1 MNSQTGIMQTEAAAV
16 SIATGKQRLLTIC
29 YFSTIVVAM
38 LGWLS
43 AFGWI
48 AVAIAKRLL
57 G

>member
-1 MNSQTGIMQTEAAAV
+1 MNIQMKVVPAEAAAV
-16 SIATGKQRLLTIC
+16 SRATPKQWLLTIC
-29 YFSTIVVAM
+29 YLTTIAVAM

>member
-1 MNSQTGIMQTEAAAV
+1 MNSQTEILPAEAAAV
-16 SIATGKQRLLTIC
+16 GIATPKQRLLAIC
-29 YFSTIVVAM
+29 YLTTIAVAM